1 MVIIF
6 LIKENGDEMK
16 LPAGITGFY
25 DSKYN
30 QPPNVDGKQF
40 KRVCA
45 TLVNRSGGKV
55 LAFKEPHYPMNFY
68 DTEVKVFNKHF
79 HILLNEHYPYL
90 AFASI
95 VEYGKINFMDVPEL
109 KQFPSPYNVLSV
121 KELNEPLVLNPDSK
135 KGILQNENDLNRAE
149 LEQVAYW
156 KPNRI
161 GEVIFNYWD

>member
-1 MVIIF
+1 
-6 LIKENGDEMK
+6 MK

-25 DSKYN
+25 DLKNN

-40 KRVCA
+40 KQVCS

-55 LAFKEPHYPMNFY
+55 LEFKEPQYPMNFY
-68 DTEVKVFNKHF
+68 DIEVKAFNKHF

-90 AFASI
+90 AFASV
-95 VEYGKINFMDVPEL
+95 VEFGKINFIDVPEL
-109 KQFPSPYNVLSV
+109 KQFRSLYKVLSV
-121 KELNEPLVLNPDSK
+121 RELNEPLVLNPNSK
-135 KGILQNENDLNRAE
+135 EGILQNENDLNSAE

-156 KPNRI
+156 KPKRI